1 MIIVVGRSRASAALA
16 RLRDH
21 AANVLMDLAEEGLP
35 LCDND
40 YACFE
45 PPPD

>member
-1 MIIVVGRSRASAALA
+1 MIVVGRLRASGALA

-21 AANVLMDLAEEGLP
+21 AVTVLMDLTLP

-45 PPPD
+45 SPPD